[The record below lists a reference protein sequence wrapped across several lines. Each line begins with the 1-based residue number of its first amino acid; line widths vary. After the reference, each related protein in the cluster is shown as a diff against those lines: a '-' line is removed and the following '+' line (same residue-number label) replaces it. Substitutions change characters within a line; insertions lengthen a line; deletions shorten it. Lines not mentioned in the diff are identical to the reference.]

1 MSLTQALSSALSGL
15 QVNQA
20 GIALVAAN
28 VANADTPGYTRKV
41 MDQVATG
48 TSTSIGVRVSDIQRE
63 IDLYIQ
69 RQLRIENSGASYA
82 DTRARMYSQLQEI
95 YGQPGS
101 DTSLEGVYNSFT
113 TALQVLS
120 TSPDDPGA
128 RTGVINSAQLLAQ
141 QLNQLS
147 SSIQSQRANAEL
159 AISDAVNKANE
170 AMRQIASLN
179 QQIAAS
185 TPGDAATAAL
195 LDNRDAYID
204 QLSQLMDINVI
215 SGDRGQVTIF
225 TNSGTQ
231 LVGSQAAQ
239 LSFDAV
245 GTMTPQSQWNANPA
259 LRGVGTITLIPPAG
273 TPVDLIQNRAIR
285 SGAIAAYLQMRDQD
299 LVQAQTQLDALAA
312 SMAQALSNK
321 AIPSTAVSPAP
332 QAGFDIDTADLL
344 AGNTITINYT
354 DTATTT
360 AHTITLVRVDD
371 PSALPLSNTAT
382 ATANDTVFGIDFSG
396 GMASVITQINTALT
410 GTGMTASNPGG
421 TTLEILD
428 DGLAN
433 TVNVDG
439 LSAVATET
447 SLAGGSAEFPLF
459 TDGAAAYTGAITG
472 TGSQLTGLAARIAV
486 NPLVAADSSNLIV
499 YQAGT
504 PAGDDTRPNFIYQQ
518 LTAAAQ
524 AFSPTTGIGTVTAPF
539 IGSIPTYLRQFISQQ
554 GEAASSADNLK
565 QGQEV
570 VLNSLQ
576 QRFNDASGVN
586 VDEEM
591 ANLLTLQ
598 SSYAANARVVSAV
611 KDMLDALMQ
620 M

>member
-48 TSTSIGVRVSDIQRE
+48 TSSSIGVRVSDIQRE

-101 DTSLEGVYNSFT
+101 ATSLEGVYNSFT
-113 TALQVLS
+113 TALQVLW

-170 AMRQIASLN
+170 AMSQIASLN

-215 SGDRGQVTIF
+215 SGDRNQVTIF

-245 GTMTPQSQWNANPA
+245 GTMTPQSKWNANPA

-273 TPVDLIQNRAIR
+273 TPVDLIENRAIR
-285 SGAIAAYLQMRDQD
+285 SGTIAAYLQMRDQD

-312 SMAQALSNK
+312 AMAQALSDK

-354 DTATTT
+354 DVTTST
-360 AHTITLVRVDD
+360 QHTITLVRVDD
-371 PSALPLSNTAT
+371 PSALPLPNTAT

-396 GMASVITQINTALT
+396 GMGSVVTQINAALT
-410 GTGMTASNPGG
+410 GTGMTASNSG
-421 TTLEILD
+421 TVLQILD
-428 DGLAN
+428 DGAAN
-433 TVNVDG
+433 TVDVNS
-439 LSAVATET
+439 LSATATVT
-447 SLAGGSAEFPLF
+447 SLTSGGAELPLF
-459 TDGAAAYTGAITG
+459 TDGSTPYTGIITG
-472 TGSQLTGLAARIAV
+472 TG
-486 NPLVAADSSNLIV
+486 
-499 YQAGT
+499 
-504 PAGDDTRPNFIYQQ
+504 
-518 LTAAAQ
+518 
-524 AFSPTTGIGTVTAPF
+524 
-539 IGSIPTYLRQFISQQ
+539 
-554 GEAASSADNLK
+554 
-565 QGQEV
+565 
-570 VLNSLQ
+570 
-576 QRFNDASGVN
+576 
-586 VDEEM
+586 
-591 ANLLTLQ
+591 
-598 SSYAANARVVSAV
+598 
-611 KDMLDALMQ
+611 
-620 M
+620 

>member
-113 TALQVLS
+113 TALQVLW

-141 QLNQLS
+141 QLNQRS
-147 SSIQSQRANAEL
+147 SSSQSQRANAEL

-299 LVQAQTQLDALAA
+299 LVHAQTQLDALAA